1 MNVARMP
8 EVRPDTRAEG
18 ADLKF
23 AHFPQ
28 LDGFRG
34 LAAILVLSGH
44 VLEFSTARFHLQG
57 FGESMAQLGVLLFFV
72 LSGFLIT
79 GLLYR
84 ERATSKGVGLGR
96 FYARRALRLAPALL
110 LFLGVCFILVESNA
124 ITDIP
129 KYEFVVCL
137 LYLRNIYGR
146 SQSLG
151 HLWSLALEEQFY
163 LLWPWFVKFVR
174 RDRLLTFAI
183 CVTALISVFR
193 MVGIRLALFS
203 YDTGVFYERPW
214 FRFDSILIG
223 CCVALALLEGRAKFQ
238 RLFVGASD
246 LSKTASWC
254 ILFLWT
260 AWGESLSHTFY
271 ITLQMILAALVLC
284 QLILVPK
291 GGIFALF
298 CGAWLRYCG
307 KISYSLY
314 LWQQLFLVVKH
325 PSWGLVRTFPINL
338 LAPFACAMLSYH
350 LVESPALRLKNRF
363 EPPPK
368 ADSTLGS

>member
-8 EVRPDTRAEG
+8 EVRLDTPAEG
-18 ADLKF
+18 AGLTF

-44 VLEFSTARFHLQG
+44 VLEFSTARYRLQV

-84 ERATSKGVGLGR
+84 ERANAKGIDMGR

-110 LFLGVCFILVESNA
+110 LFLGVCFILVKSNV

-146 SQSLG
+146 SQSLA

-163 LLWPWFVKFVR
+163 LVWPWFVKFVR

-183 CVTALISVFR
+183 CATVLISVFR

-203 YDTGVFYERPW
+203 YDGGVFYERPW

-223 CCVALALLEGRAKFQ
+223 CCVALALLEGRATF
-238 RLFVGASD
+238 RHLFVGASD

-254 ILFLWT
+254 LLFLWT

-271 ITLQMILAALVLC
+271 ITLQMIIAALVLC

-298 CGAWLRYCG
+298 CSAWLRYCG

-314 LWQQLFLVVKH
+314 LWQQLFLVVKD

-338 LAPFACAMLSYH
+338 LAPFACAMVSYH

-363 EPPPK
+363 EPPAK
-368 ADSTLGS
+368 ADSSLRT

>member
-1 MNVARMP
+1 MNAARMP
-8 EVRPDTRAEG
+8 EVRLDTHAG
-18 ADLKF
+18 LKF

-34 LAAILVLSGH
+34 LAAILVLAGH
-44 VLEFSTARFHLQG
+44 VLEFSTARFRLQV

-84 ERATSKGVGLGR
+84 ERVTSKGIDLGR
-96 FYARRALRLAPALL
+96 FYERRALRLAPALL
-110 LFLGVCFILVESNA
+110 LFLGVCFMLVESNV

-129 KYEFVVCL
+129 KYEFIVCL

-163 LLWPWFVKFVR
+163 LVWPWFVKFVR
-174 RDRLLTFAI
+174 RDRLLTFTI
-183 CVTALISVFR
+183 CATALISVFR
-193 MVGIRLALFS
+193 MVGIRLAMFS
-203 YDTGVFYERPW
+203 YDAGVFYERPW

-223 CCVALALLEGRAKFQ
+223 CCVALALLDGRATF
-238 RLFVGASD
+238 RYLFVGASD

-254 ILFLWT
+254 LLFLWT
-260 AWGESLSHTFY
+260 ARGEGLSHTFY
-271 ITLQMILAALVLC
+271 ITLQMIIAAVVLC
-284 QLILVPK
+284 QLIVVPK

-298 CGAWLRYCG
+298 CSGWLRYCG

-314 LWQQLFLVVKH
+314 LWQQLFLVVKD
-325 PSWGLVRTFPINL
+325 PSWGLIRTFPINL
-338 LAPFACAMLSYH
+338 LAPFACAMFSYH
-350 LVESPALRLKNRF
+350 FVESPALRLKNRF
-363 EPPPK
+363 EPRPK
-368 ADSTLGS
+368 NDSTSGG

>member
-8 EVRPDTRAEG
+8 EVRLDTPAEG
-18 ADLKF
+18 AGLTF

-44 VLEFSTARFHLQG
+44 VLEFSTARYRLQV

-84 ERATSKGVGLGR
+84 ERANAKGIDMGR

-110 LFLGVCFILVESNA
+110 LLLGVCFILVKSNV

-146 SQSLG
+146 SQSLA

-163 LLWPWFVKFVR
+163 LVWPWFVKFVR

-183 CVTALISVFR
+183 CATVLISVFR

-203 YDTGVFYERPW
+203 YDGGVFYERPW

-223 CCVALALLEGRAKFQ
+223 CCVALALLEGRATF
-238 RLFVGASD
+238 RHLFVGASD

-254 ILFLWT
+254 LLFLWT

-271 ITLQMILAALVLC
+271 ITLQMIIAALVLC

-298 CGAWLRYCG
+298 CSAWLRYCG

-314 LWQQLFLVVKH
+314 LWQQLFLVVKD

-338 LAPFACAMLSYH
+338 LAPFACAMVSYH

-363 EPPPK
+363 EPPAK
-368 ADSTLGS
+368 ADSSLRT

>member
-8 EVRPDTRAEG
+8 EVRLDTRTEG
-18 ADLKF
+18 AGLRF

-44 VLEFSTARFHLQG
+44 VLEFSTARFRLQV
-57 FGESMAQLGVLLFFV
+57 FGESIAQLGVLLFFV

-84 ERATSKGVGLGR
+84 ERETSRGIDLGR

-110 LFLGVCFILVESNA
+110 LFLGVCFILVESNV

-146 SQSLG
+146 SQSLA

-163 LLWPWFVKFVR
+163 LVWPWFVKFVR

-183 CVTALISVFR
+183 CATALISVFR

-223 CCVALALLEGRAKFQ
+223 CCVALALLEGRAPFQ

-254 ILFLWT
+254 LLLLWT
-260 AWGESLSHTFY
+260 AWGESISHTFY
-271 ITLQMILAALVLC
+271 ITLQMILAALILC

-298 CGAWLRYCG
+298 CSSWLRYCG

-314 LWQQLFLVVKH
+314 LWQQLFLVVKA
-325 PSWGLVRTFPINL
+325 PSWGLVRTFPVNL
-338 LAPFACAMLSYH
+338 LAPFACAMFSYH
-350 LVESPALRLKNRF
+350 FVESPALRLKNRF

-368 ADSTLGS
+368 PDSTLGR